1 MRVAI
6 LLYFHNLT
14 QIRLVL
20 TLVFTRN
27 DLDVLGVVSS
37 GEVVMLMV
45 NRSLMTSL
53 TLLMLL
59 LLGIQVLKL
68 FIRLTIAGKVGSR
81 IFTLSLRR
89 LCA

>member
-1 MRVAI
+1 MLA
-6 LLYFHNLT
+6 
-14 QIRLVL
+14 
-20 TLVFTRN
+20 LVFPRN

-45 NRSLMTSL
+45 NRRLMTSL